1 MSFSNLLKP
10 LSDTVNKVLD
20 KFLPDRISEAEKAQI
35 QQEMS
40 GAIMDDLFKHQSVI
54 AQLQLHKTGSKIVD
68 GFRGIVRPVIAIGM
82 FALYAYHKVETGFV
96 FDEFDKAMV
105 TTIFGFYFGLR
116 SIEKFKNRAKN

>member
-1 MSFSNLLKP
+1 MSLSSLLKP
-10 LSDTVNKVLD
+10 VSDTVKTVLD
-20 KFLPDRISEAEKAQI
+20 KFLPDQISKSEKAQI

-54 AQLQLHKTGSKIVD
+54 AQLQLHKTGSKLVD

-82 FALYAYHKVETGFV
+82 FSLYAYHKYATGFM

-116 SIEKFKNRAKN
+116 SIEKFKNRANN